1 MTARRRQPSPATAR
15 LAGLIGAVR
24 LPDLPVQRGGVVVAA
39 DGAIVEALG
48 INGAIGDRVAI
59 GSAGRIGG
67 AAAEIIGFRDGRAL
81 LMGLAPLGGVTPGT
95 LVLAQAQ
102 GSAIAVGDALLGR
115 VIDGLGRPLDG
126 LGPVTATALVPV
138 SPPPLPP
145 HARSRVTR
153 PLATGV
159 RAIDAL
165 LSFGQGQRIGIM
177 AGTGVGKSVLLGQ
190 ITRWAQADVVVVAL
204 IGERSREISD
214 FVETE
219 LAGPGSELARH
230 RTVTIAVPASDAML
244 CRVRGAQ
251 RAFAIAEWFR
261 AQGRQVL
268 LILDS
273 LSRVVHGAREVAM
286 ARGEPAGA
294 RGFPPSSLQLI
305 ADLAERAGGD
315 RASGGAITLVAT
327 VLAESDDRADPV
339 VDAARGV
346 MDGHVLLS
354 RRLAGRGQ
362 FPAIDLVN
370 SASRVMI
377 DIAAPAHDA
386 AARAFRRMVALA
398 EENRDLVLMG
408 AYAPGAD
415 PELDLALALQP
426 ALAAFMMQARDG
438 ATDPA
443 DSIATLIE
451 LVES

>member
-1 MTARRRQPSPATAR
+1 
-15 LAGLIGAVR
+15 
-24 LPDLPVQRGGVVVAA
+24 
-39 DGAIVEALG
+39 
-48 INGAIGDRVAI
+48 
-59 GSAGRIGG
+59 
-67 AAAEIIGFRDGRAL
+67 
-81 LMGLAPLGGVTPGT
+81 
-95 LVLAQAQ
+95 
-102 GSAIAVGDALLGR
+102 
-115 VIDGLGRPLDG
+115 
-126 LGPVTATALVPV
+126 
-138 SPPPLPP
+138 
-145 HARSRVTR
+145 VTR

-165 LSFGQGQRIGIM
+165 LSLGQGQRIGIM

-214 FVETE
+214 FIETE
-219 LAGPGSELARH
+219 LAGPARM

-244 CRVRGAQ
+244 CRLRGAG

-286 ARGEPAGA
+286 ARGEPTGA

-362 FPAIDLVN
+362 FPAVDLVN

-377 DIAAPAHDA
+377 DIAGPAHAA

-415 PELDLALALQP
+415 AELDLALALQP
-426 ALAAFMMQARDG
+426 ALAAFLMQGRDV
-438 ATDPA
+438 ACDPA

-451 LVES
+451 LVAT